1 MCRFRITTTEV
12 LTALVTAAACMK
24 FRAAL
29 SATAPVLLCEQVC
42 VYTCLASD
50 AASHEARGNMSAVMG
65 KRGVGILGA
74 AMLATSSTIADP
86 WAIVQLAD
94 RDQGPCPCVCAH
106 MPETVALPRRSPR
119 HQWLLPS
126 VTILSQVAI
135 TEHD

>member
-1 MCRFRITTTEV
+1 
-12 LTALVTAAACMK
+12 MK

-29 SATAPVLLCEQVC
+29 SVTVPVLLCEQVC

-86 WAIVQLAD
+86 WDGWPALCPYSYSWQIAIRALVHA
-94 RDQGPCPCVCAH
+94 CVRTR
-106 MPETVALPRRSPR
+106 PRQPLSPVAPLGTSGCCLR
-119 HQWLLPS
+119 
-126 VTILSQVAI
+126 
-135 TEHD
+135 